1 MSLYGGRKN
10 VGIAERSLNDLTGE
24 AVALK
29 GADKADKLGDIRLAL
44 ESKTSEEIEHDIKM
58 ITDINRLYLLMAAGV
73 HGHNYFVLTSRIQII
88 KEKVE

>member
-1 MSLYGGRKN
+1 MS
-10 VGIAERSLNDLTGE
+10 IADKSLNDLTGE
-24 AVALK
+24 AMALK

-44 ESKTSEEIEHDIKM
+44 ESKTSEEIEHDIKA